1 MKNKLFKVLS
11 GAALVGML
19 AGPTAA
25 SAVVQEKKS
34 KYYKYFYLKILL

>member
-25 SAVVQEKKS
+25 SAVVQEKS
-34 KYYKYFYLKILL
+34 QSITNTFI